1 MNAAMRVYDKMNQ
14 QLYRKVGRKYVTVT
28 DPYALD
34 GLREGWWLV
43 KVSPGSTSIR
53 QQVRPADAEISAA
66 ARDKEEELMKII
78 RKASEAKPAKT
89 PISQEALADWQAFID
104 KHGNEFSSLQFPS
117 IQENA
122 EKIVEALLN
131 NSTC

>member
-1 MNAAMRVYDKMNQ
+1 MNASMRIYDKMNQ
-14 QLYRKVGRKYVTVT
+14 QLYRKVGRKYVPIS

-53 QQVRPADAEISAA
+53 QQVYPSKAEISAA
-66 ARDKEEELMKII
+66 ARDKADELLQII
-78 RKASEAKPAKT
+78 REASEAKPAKI
-89 PISQEALADWQAFID
+89 PISPEALADWQAFIA

-117 IQENA
+117 MQENA
-122 EKIVEALLN
+122 EKIIEALLK
-131 NSTC
+131 